1 MDSSGRDFDQGA
13 PSALTVH
20 SYSDPAEISREWWE
34 SLSHPSAYL
43 GFDWLRA
50 RSATIHGKPR
60 FIGVAGPDGEA
71 LLGAPAFLTDSSSHP
86 AYDPARF
93 LGMADLPEEDIAA
106 EPGAAAALAR
116 LRGRL
121 EDRASGPSVVSGS
134 PGRMGGVSYA
144 GALSPEGRRDALGL
158 AAAELE
164 RQAEAASAE
173 LVCWVYVIEDADGTA
188 DTVLRERGYTRVSV
202 GADCHLPIT
211 WDSFD
216 GYLRGFGA
224 KRRRSIQREVRA
236 FTEAG
241 VTVERHGV
249 EALDRELAG
258 LELQW
263 RRKYDRKADLEA
275 TVSDYR
281 ELREHVGDA
290 MTVFVARRQG
300 RALGFVTFIEDG
312 PVWWA
317 RFPGFDYSAG
327 SEDIY
332 LYFNL
337 VFYHPIRVA
346 IGEGISSISY
356 SMGSYETKC
365 SRGCS
370 PRHLLA
376 YVRTADDA
384 SLAADL
390 EVADRVQHRRFD
402 RIARAHTHRGRG

>member
-1 MDSSGRDFDQGA
+1 MYSSGRDSDQGTL
-13 PSALTVH
+13 SACTVQV
-20 SYSDPAEISREWWE
+20 YSDPMEIPRDWWE
-34 SLSHPSAYL
+34 SLSHPSPYL

-50 RSATIHGKPR
+50 RSATLHGKPR
-60 FIGVAGPDGEA
+60 FVGVAGPDGEA
-71 LLGAPAFLTDSSSHP
+71 VLGVPAFLTDSSSHP
-86 AYDPARF
+86 GYDPARF
-93 LGMADLPEEDIAA
+93 LAMDDVPEEDVAA
-106 EPGAAAALAR
+106 EPGGAEALAR

-121 EDRASGPSVVSGS
+121 GALASRPSVVSGS

-144 GALSPEGRRDALGL
+144 GPLSARDRRAALGL
-158 AAAELE
+158 AADALE
-164 RQAEAASAE
+164 RQAEAASAA
-173 LVCWVYVIEDADGTA
+173 LVAWVYFIEDADRTA

-202 GADCHLPIT
+202 GADCHLPVT

-216 GYLRGFGA
+216 GYLRDFSA
-224 KRRRSIQREVRA
+224 KRRWSIQREVRA

-241 VTVERHGV
+241 VTVERHGA

-263 RRKYDRKADLEA
+263 RQKYGRKADLEA
-275 TVSDYR
+275 TVADYR
-281 ELREHVGDA
+281 ELREHIGDA

-300 RALGFVTFIEDG
+300 QALGFVTFLQDG

-327 SEDIY
+327 PDIY

-337 VFYHPIRVA
+337 LFYHPIQVA
-346 IGEGISSISY
+346 IREGISSISY

-370 PRHLLA
+370 PRHLVA
-376 YVRTADDA
+376 YVRTADDPG
-384 SLAADL
+384 LAADL
-390 EVADRVQHRRFD
+390 EMADRVQHRRFD

>member
-1 MDSSGRDFDQGA
+1 M
-13 PSALTVH
+13 
-20 SYSDPAEISREWWE
+20 
-34 SLSHPSAYL
+34 
-43 GFDWLRA
+43 
-50 RSATIHGKPR
+50 
-60 FIGVAGPDGEA
+60 AGPDGEA
-71 LLGAPAFLTDSSSHP
+71 VLGAPAFLTDSDSHP
-86 AYDPARF
+86 GYDPARF
-93 LGMADLPEEDIAA
+93 LVMDDIPEEDVAA
-106 EPGAAAALAR
+106 EPGGAAALAR

-121 EDRASGPSVVSGS
+121 RTLESRPSVVSGS

-144 GALSPEGRRDALGL
+144 GTLSPRERADALGL
-158 AAAELE
+158 ATDALE

-173 LVCWVYVIEDADGTA
+173 LVCWVYFIEDADATV

-216 GYLRGFGA
+216 GYLRGFSA
-224 KRRRSIQREVRA
+224 KRRWSIQREVRGFA
-236 FTEAG
+236 EAG
-241 VTVERHGV
+241 VTVERHGA
-249 EALDRELAG
+249 EALGPELAG

-263 RRKYDRKADLEA
+263 RRKYGRKADLEA
-275 TVSDYR
+275 TVADYR

-327 SEDIY
+327 SDIY

-337 VFYHPIRVA
+337 LFYHPIQVA
-346 IGEGISSISY
+346 ISEGISSISY

-365 SRGCS
+365 SRGCA

-376 YVRTADDA
+376 YVRTAGDA
-384 SLAADL
+384 GLAADL
-390 EVADRVQHRRFD
+390 EVADRIQHRRFD